1 MTVLT
6 AELRDSFA
14 DSIRAVNEAR
24 LLPSL
29 IYTSQ
34 EFYEFER
41 QSIFQ
46 HEWLCVGRVDQVPE
60 PGDFRCITIAGEPLI
75 MLRDSDGSV
84 GVISAVCQHRGMV
97 LAEGS
102 GNTRRFTC
110 PYHHWSYGL
119 DGSLLGAP
127 AMERA
132 VGFDKG
138 DHGLPRLRTE
148 LWQGFVFCNLDPDA
162 VPLGPSLA
170 KIDAMLEN
178 YDLPETVTRE
188 GKTLPGLQWN
198 WKVMMENFNDPY
210 HASRLHGP
218 CRRSPPAI

>member
-1 MTVLT
+1 MTLLT
-6 AELRDSFA
+6 TELRDSFA
-14 DSIRAVNEAR
+14 ASTKAVNEAR
-24 LLPSL
+24 LLPPL

-41 QSIFQ
+41 RSIFR

-138 DHGLPRLRTE
+138 DHGLRGSAQNCGRASCLQSRPGRQTTGAVAHQDRRHAGELR
-148 LWQGFVFCNLDPDA
+148 
-162 VPLGPSLA
+162 PSR
-170 KIDAMLEN
+170 DGH
-178 YDLPETVTRE
+178 T
-188 GKTLPGLQWN
+188 
-198 WKVMMENFNDPY
+198 
-210 HASRLHGP
+210 
-218 CRRSPPAI
+218 